1 MPTKKPPNFAAWRRV
16 LIPKKP
22 NVKTIFVK
30 GAGLEPATVY
40 DPMGSHSNQLSYPL
54 KNRAAHICQESRPR
68 VVLFQSTLQMYA
80 AFPKKQTPASFGE
93 GRSQKKQSHEKY
105 EIRAPVT
112 AGALP

>member
-54 KNRAAHICQESRPR
+54 KNRAATSVKKAAR
-68 VVLFQSTLQMYA
+68 VVCFFKDA
-80 AFPKKQTPASFGE
+80 
-93 GRSQKKQSHEKY
+93 
-105 EIRAPVT
+105 VT
-112 AGALP
+112 KIVRYWLISIFFAVLVFTGCVVLHF